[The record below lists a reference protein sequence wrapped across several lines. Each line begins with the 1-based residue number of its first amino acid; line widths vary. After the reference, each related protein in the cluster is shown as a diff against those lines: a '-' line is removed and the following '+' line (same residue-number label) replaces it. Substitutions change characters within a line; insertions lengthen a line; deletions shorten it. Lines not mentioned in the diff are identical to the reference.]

1 MPKFGKVNL
10 DLNKSIIGY
19 GFQYVL
25 KAIEFGLNRLVFVQI
40 NVSYAQQRLIVMAL
54 RILLLKL

>member
-19 GFQYVL
+19 GFQHVL

-40 NVSYAQQRLIVMAL
+40 MSLMLSSV
-54 RILLLKL
+54 